1 MSKTKETKL
10 DNLPNSLTNKVV
22 VVPPSL
28 ETISTPRTMLPYPEF
43 DIAKYMRVFIG
54 KRLRTIRQSKKLT
67 LIEAGAMI
75 GIFPM
80 QLRRYEMGH
89 SQLKGKT
96 LVKVA
101 EAYKVEPFILDVN
114 ALLGKFQDQNVIRWV
129 LGQFSTEYIFKAY
142 QQYLEDTKK
151 SPIQETYTQEDAAVY
166 NANKTTVT
174 SVVTQEDD
182 AQKIEKHLDEMS
194 EEERQELE
202 IIEQED

>member
-10 DNLPNSLTNKVV
+10 NNPPNSLTSRVV
-22 VVPPSL
+22 VVTPPL

-67 LIEAGAMI
+67 LIDAGAMI

-96 LVKVA
+96 LLRVA
-101 EAYKVEPFILDVN
+101 EAYKVEPFIIDVN

-129 LGQFSTEYIFKAY
+129 LGQFSTKYILDAY
-142 QQYLEDTKK
+142 QQYLVDTKK
-151 SPIQETYTQEDAAVY
+151 SPVEEAYTQEDASDY
-166 NANKTTVT
+166 NSDKTIVASTVA
-174 SVVTQEDD
+174 QDD
-182 AQKIEKHLDEMS
+182 NNEKIEKHLNEMS
-194 EEERQELE
+194 KEERHELE
-202 IIEQED
+202 VIEQED